1 MIKSIIYTFINI
13 IFFILAA
20 IVLFI
25 NLAPQFG
32 SNPSSEQKVFYDSF
46 PNYSKSGFENFEP
59 TPMMTGEISTWDFF
73 KEDSL
78 RKPTSAILPKS
89 IHFDSFA
96 KTIVTRLAWL
106 GHSSFLINVMGKIF
120 Y

>member
-1 MIKSIIYTFINI
+1 MIKSIIYALTCI
-13 IFFILAA
+13 IFFIVVT

-32 SNPSSEQKVFYDSF
+32 SNPSSDQKILYDSF
-46 PNYSKSGFENFEP
+46 SNYSKDGFKNFEP

-73 KEDSL
+73 KEDSS

-89 IHFDSFA
+89 INFDSFA
-96 KTIVTRLAWL
+96 KINSDYRLAWL
-106 GHSSFLINVMGKIF
+106 GHSAFLVIVMG
-120 Y
+120 